1 MKIYVSV
8 KTKAR
13 QEKVE
18 KLDETH
24 YKVWV
29 TEPPVDG
36 KANKAVTNSLSEFL
50 GISKINIALAGGA
63 TSKEKI
69 FEIDDMWA
77 SKKKFF
83 KSSEEFRKARF

>member
-1 MKIYVSV
+1 MKVFVSV
-8 KTKAR
+8 KANSR

-18 KLDETH
+18 KIDETH

-36 KANKAVTNSLSEFL
+36 KANKAVVDALSEFL

-69 FEIDDMWA
+69 FEIDDIWN

-83 KSSEEFRKARF
+83 ESSEKFRKARF

>member
-8 KTKAR
+8 KANAKN
-13 QEKVE
+13 EKVE

-24 YKVWV
+24 YKVSV
-29 TEPPVDG
+29 NAPPKEG
-36 KANKAVTNSLSEFL
+36 KANKAVADALSEFL

-63 TSKEKI
+63 MSKEKI
-69 FEIDDMWA
+69 FEIDDIWN

-83 KSSEEFRKARF
+83 ESSEKFRKARF